1 MSVFAKPINNNFII
15 LNFGG
20 ASVHYNL
27 SNGSIS
33 GIEGSI
39 TSSGIDGSYGNGWSR
54 LWFSMAY
61 NSATAAHVTNIRSS
75 NSTGARS
82 KVVTT
87 RSDAFY
93 LWGPQF
99 ESGSSPTQF
108 EHSLHIGNINNDS
121 FNRNPVIALTPKG
134 LLLEKGSTNLVLN
147 SNNFSGGTGT
157 PNNFYAAGTGYLTG
171 GAWPDGSGAG
181 VSGFVFSEDSTIAN
195 HNVYRHPISNITSG
209 TNYVSSIFLNNV
221 FDNNITG
228 RRYIVGQLNTAGIIP
243 DTRVVIDLDSGI
255 SGGRT
260 IPVIGYAT
268 PTFYTG
274 IRYPNNWYRL
284 IIGQTATGNI
294 ANGANC
300 SFNSTTG
307 FGVDIGSYSGIG
319 GPAFKIFGHQIETA
333 LSGDSA
339 TSYKPTVETSGLLGR
354 DTFKI
359 EGNDFSDFYNQNE
372 GTFFIE
378 TELLQ
383 NNANSLV
390 GMMGIE
396 SANRPS
402 GNYSITRSTSDFRVQ
417 FSSGPPNYQSQASF
431 SKTTGSRELLAI
443 ASYKENNFKTSFYNE
458 TIQTDTS
465 GKLGS
470 QPMNKIVFGANGETS
485 GPQFSD
491 MYLKRF
497 SYWPL
502 QFQDSKLTG
511 IYRY

>member
-1 MSVFAKPINNNFII
+1 M
-15 LNFGG
+15 
-20 ASVHYNL
+20 
-27 SNGSIS
+27 
-33 GIEGSI
+33 
-39 TSSGIDGSYGNGWSR
+39 
-54 LWFSMAY
+54 
-61 NSATAAHVTNIRSS
+61 
-75 NSTGARS
+75 
-82 KVVTT
+82 
-87 RSDAFY
+87 
-93 LWGPQF
+93 
-99 ESGSSPTQF
+99 
-108 EHSLHIGNINNDS
+108 
-121 FNRNPVIALTPKG
+121 
-134 LLLEKGSTNLVLN
+134 
-147 SNNFSGGTGT
+147 
-157 PNNFYAAGTGYLTG
+157 
-171 GAWPDGSGAG
+171 
-181 VSGFVFSEDSTIAN
+181 FVFSENLATEP
-195 HNVYRHPISNITSG
+195 HNVFRHPISNITSG

-228 RRYIVGQLNTAGIIP
+228 RRYIVGRLSSAGTIP
-243 DTRVVIDLDSGI
+243 ETRVVIDLDSGI

-260 IPVIGYAT
+260 IPVVGYTT

-284 IIGQTATGNI
+284 IIGQTATGNDG
-294 ANGANC
+294 AGANC

-339 TSYKPTVETSGLLGR
+339 TSYKPTTGTSGLLGR

-359 EGNDFSDFYNQNE
+359 EGNDFSGFYNQNE

-383 NNANSLV
+383 NNASTLI

-396 SANRPS
+396 SADRGS
-402 GNYSITRSTSDFRVQ
+402 GNYSIARSNSDFRVR
-417 FSSGPPNYQSQASF
+417 FTSGPPNFQEQASF
-431 SKTTGSRELLAI
+431 LKTTGSKDLLAI

-465 GKLGS
+465 GRLGS
-470 QPMNKIVFGANGETS
+470 QPMNKIVFGANGES
-485 GPQFSD
+485 AGPQYSN

-502 QFQDSKLTG
+502 QFQNNKLTG